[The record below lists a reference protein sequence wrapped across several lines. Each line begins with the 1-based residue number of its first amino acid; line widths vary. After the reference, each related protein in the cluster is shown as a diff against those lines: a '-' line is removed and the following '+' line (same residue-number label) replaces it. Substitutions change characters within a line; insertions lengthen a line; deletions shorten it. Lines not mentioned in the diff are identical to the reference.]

1 VVEWSIVAK
10 EPIDFYPFF
19 DDLYS
24 SLQIIEVFH
33 MQTQEDKQI
42 PMLPKSKMLK
52 TVSGS
57 TAVLELPLRHH
68 LIEYDFFQPFSET

>member
-1 VVEWSIVAK
+1 
-10 EPIDFYPFF
+10 
-19 DDLYS
+19 
-24 SLQIIEVFH
+24 